1 MTEPGSPS
9 TPIRMVVQSIFVD
22 PSSNNPIVILRDEE
36 ERLFLPIWIGAPEAR
51 AILESI
57 EEVQPSR
64 PMTHDLLRSTIEE
77 LGAEVNR
84 IVVSELRDDTFYAVV
99 HLKRGEGEPVEL
111 DARPSDA
118 IALALRAKAPI
129 FVETEVLER
138 AKADQIVVQASDEE
152 KLKKWLEELSPED
165 LGKYTM

>member
-1 MTEPGSPS
+1 MTEPGIS
-9 TPIRMVVQSIFVD
+9 TTAIRMLVQSIFVD

-57 EEVQPSR
+57 EDVRPAR
-64 PMTHDLLRSTIEE
+64 PMTHDLLCSSIEQ
-77 LGAEVNR
+77 LGAEVER

-99 HLKRGEGEPVEL
+99 YLERGDDSPVEV

-118 IALALRAKAPI
+118 IALALRAEAPI
-129 FVETEVLER
+129 YVETEVLEK

-152 KLKKWLEELSPED
+152 KLRKWLEELNPED